1 MKDFSKGV
9 SYYTKATA
17 KVGFPE
23 NDIVCGWC
31 PLLMK
36 DYGLD
41 RQRCGL
47 TGEILLAPKFSI
59 GNNCPLEFEVKE

>member
-1 MKDFSKGV
+1 MKEFHNGV
-9 SYYTKATA
+9 SYYTKA
-17 KVGFPE
+17 KVEVGFPE
-23 NDIVCGWC
+23 SDIVCAWC
-31 PLLMK
+31 PMLMR

-59 GNNCPLEFEVKE
+59 GDRCPLEFEVKE